1 MGHDPALA
9 LAREILS
16 SDTMLVPL
24 ISFPQSYIADA
35 SNWDSIASKLKGLCV
50 AGPAI
55 LRIEAAWWSNSQ
67 LTSHDEKASRSK
79 QKPKWMMK
87 LARAGELML
96 DGLPASE
103 YALILTALD
112 AGFLRV
118 VVDVQ
123 SLEELELVGSVVKAS
138 N

>member
-1 MGHDPALA
+1 
-9 LAREILS
+9 
-16 SDTMLVPL
+16 
-24 ISFPQSYIADA
+24 
-35 SNWDSIASKLKGLCV
+35 
-50 AGPAI
+50 
-55 LRIEAAWWSNSQ
+55 
-67 LTSHDEKASRSK
+67 
-79 QKPKWMMK
+79 MMK